1 MDSVQIA
8 NFFGFA
14 AAALG
19 IVMFIPQTVQVWKT
33 KNTKGISLLSFT
45 LFDIASLLWTIY
57 GLLLHATP
65 VIMVN
70 VVLLVSNTYIV
81 LMKLRYK

>member
-8 NFFGFA
+8 NLFGFL

-33 KNTKGISLLSFT
+33 KNTKGISLVSFA
-45 LFDIASLLWTIY
+45 LFDIASLFWTVY
-57 GLLLHATP
+57 GVLLHATP

-70 VVLLVSNTYIV
+70 VVLLVLNTYIV
-81 LMKLRYK
+81 LMKLKYK